1 MYIWILN
8 YFLMRKLILILCS
21 LAAIAACDI
30 QPGGNDY
37 IEVEPST
44 ELTFESEMSAA
55 KLTVTSSGSWAAGE
69 LPDWIAVTP
78 AEGEDGEQITVSVT
92 ENRLEDDR
100 TGIFTLTSGT
110 ASATI
115 SVTQYGAIQT
125 DYADLGLEDAGTS
138 LTYCSDTG
146 VLTVTYDGTTPPDV
160 GAGQA
165 VVLDAEHGYD
175 IRVVES
181 ASVSGSTLSLQT
193 AEGNMADLFKNTS
206 FTLVTS
212 GTTDT
217 RSVDGRRIISPSEV
231 GYFDTEGIY
240 HKTYDR
246 SDLTKGDLYQNGQ
259 ELWSF
264 HTDFNGATIAQGSAG
279 RLYWETCSFDAGLN
293 GEFTFDFGEKKI
305 DEVRSKG
312 DIKLFRYVLKGSLD
326 MDLLLRYQYDAE
338 YSEEEDEIIEKNVIR
353 TISFKFLVGNVPVY
367 ITVDTHLG
375 KSTEFSA
382 EGHIDASAGVKLG
395 TEVNMGV
402 EWTKDAGARAIQEV
416 NPYMT
421 LHHPEFKAEASAEAK
436 VSYYPHIDIRLYK
449 FLGPWVEPRP
459 YLKEAVEAGFRA
471 STDGGS
477 YIGWNAGTYA
487 GLDLKMGLDLDF
499 GIWEF
504 NAWESEMYNPVEDQL
519 LFEAPSRITLISP
532 EDGTEVKSGE
542 TVTAKFLVES
552 YSPLTGEYYPCPL
565 ALVNLEVDGGEL
577 GVPVAVSDL
586 EGYAYA
592 EWNPSASGTQSA
604 QTRSESETLTRT
616 MTAEVV
622 DGTGETIDDATLIV
636 KTEKERPT
644 PGQWVDL
651 GLPSGIKWAG
661 WNVGATRPEEYG
673 GYYAWGETE
682 EKSEYS
688 FETYKHR
695 ERTDYNHIHAGYWG
709 YKELG
714 NISGTSYDVATV
726 RWGGGARMPTL
737 EEITELYKYCYFEGG
752 YLNNVAG
759 NFVIGPN
766 GNSIF
771 IPFAG
776 GRLSMGLDDE
786 GDNAYYWSGTQYKD
800 SLAYNLNC
808 NWNYCNWNNVWSREG
823 GLSVRPVS
831 D

>member
-1 MYIWILN
+1 MKKILQ
-8 YFLMRKLILILCS
+8 ILCMALS
-21 LAAIAACDI
+21 FTACEMLSNS
-30 QPGGNDY
+30 NDY
-37 IEVEPST
+37 INVEPSSS
-44 ELTFESEMSAA
+44 LSFECKVSTAR
-55 KLTVTSSGSWAAGE
+55 LTVKSSGKWTAGE

-78 AEGEDGEQITVSVT
+78 EEGEDGEQITVSVT

-100 TGIFTLTSGT
+100 TGIFTLTCGT
-110 ASATI
+110 VSATI

-146 VLTVTYDGTTPPDV
+146 VITVTYDGTTPPDV

-264 HTDFNGATIAQGSAG
+264 HTDFNGSTIAQGSAG

-312 DIKLFRYVLKGSLD
+312 DIKLFRYVLNGALD
-326 MDLLLRYQYDAE
+326 MDFLLRYHYDAE
-338 YSEEEDEIIEKNVIR
+338 YSEEDDEIIEKNVIR

-416 NPYMT
+416 SPYMT

-459 YLKEAVEAGFRA
+459 YLKETVEAGFRA

-519 LFEAPSRITLISP
+519 LFEAPSRITTISP
-532 EDGTEVKSGE
+532 RDGTEVKSGE
-542 TVTAKFLVES
+542 TITAKFLVES
-552 YSPLTGEYYPCPL
+552 YSPLTGKYFPCPL
-565 ALVNLEVDGGEL
+565 ALVNLEVDGGKL
-577 GVPVAVSDL
+577 AVPAVVSDI

-592 EWNPSASGTQSA
+592 EWIPSASGTGRSIPVDSSGSGTLS
-604 QTRSESETLTRT
+604 TRASESQTLT
-616 MTAEVV
+616 MTAGLV
-622 DGTGETIDDATLIV
+622 DGAGETIDDTSLTV
-636 KTEKERPT
+636 QLENELPT
-644 PGQWVDL
+644 SGQWVDL
-651 GLPSGIKWAG
+651 GLPSGILWAA
-661 WNVGATRPEEYG
+661 WNVGASRPEEYG

-682 EKSEYS
+682 EKSSYNQD
-688 FETYKHR
+688 TYQL
-695 ERTDYNHIHAGYWG
+695 YINNIC
-709 YKELG
+709 
-714 NISGTSYDVATV
+714 ISGTENDVA
-726 RWGGGARMPTL
+726 RIKWGDGARMPTL
-737 EEITELYKYCYFEGG
+737 EDLYELTNNCKIEPGSFNGVQGCYFVG
-752 YLNNVAG
+752 LNN
-759 NFVIGPN
+759 NH
-766 GNSIF
+766 IF
-771 IPFAG
+771 IPYAG
-776 GRLSMGLDDE
+776 LKYNPTKSSAGNIG
-786 GDNAYYWSGTQYKD
+786 YIWSGT
-800 SLAYNLNC
+800 
-808 NWNYCNWNNVWSREG
+808 REG
-823 GLSVRPVS
+823 RYRADGYALHINYDSALIISLGKTHYAGLPVRPVK

>member
-1 MYIWILN
+1 
-8 YFLMRKLILILCS
+8 MRKLILTLCT
-21 LAAIAACDI
+21 LATIAACDI
-30 QPGGNDY
+30 QLGGNDY

-44 ELTFESEMSAA
+44 ELTFESEISAV

-92 ENRLEDDR
+92 ENKSEDNR
-100 TGIFTLTSGT
+100 TGFFTLTCGT

-125 DYADLGLEDAGTS
+125 NYAELGLEDAGTS
-138 LTYCSDTG
+138 VTYSSDTG

-165 VVLDAEHGYD
+165 VVLNAEHGYD

-181 ASVSGSTLSLQT
+181 ASVSSSTLSLQT
-193 AEGNMADLFKNTS
+193 TEGNMADLFKNTS
-206 FTLVTS
+206 FTLMTS

-246 SDLTKGDLYQNGQ
+246 LDMTKGDLYQNGQ

-264 HTDFNGATIAQGSAG
+264 HTDFNGSTIAQGSAG

-326 MDLLLRYQYDAE
+326 MDLLLRYQYNAE
-338 YSEEEDEIIEKNVIR
+338 YSEEEDEIIKKNVIR

-382 EGHIDASAGVKLG
+382 EGHIDVSAGVKLG

-402 EWTKDAGARAIQEV
+402 EWTKDAGVRAIQEV
-416 NPYMT
+416 NPYMK

-477 YIGWNAGTYA
+477 YIGWNSGTYA

-504 NAWESEMYNPVEDQL
+504 NAWESDMYNPVEDQL
-519 LFEAPSRITLISP
+519 LFKAPSRITLISP

-577 GVPVAVSDL
+577 GVPVSVSDI

-592 EWNPSASGTQSA
+592 EWNPSASGAREASV

-616 MTAEVV
+616 MTAEAV
-622 DGTGETIDDATLIV
+622 DGAGETIDDATLAV
-636 KTEKERPT
+636 KTVERPT
-644 PGQWVDL
+644 PGQWIDL
-651 GLPSGIKWAG
+651 GLPSGVKWAG

-688 FETYKHR
+688 FETYKYKVKYYYGHSPNDWWWYY
-695 ERTDYNHIHAGYWG
+695 EDFGY
-709 YKELG
+709 
-714 NISGTSYDVATV
+714 NISGTSHDVATV
-726 RWGGGARMPTL
+726 KWGGGARMPTQ
-737 EEITELYKYCYFEGG
+737 EEIKELSENCYWEDGH
-752 YLNNVAG
+752 LNNVEG
-759 NFVIGPN
+759 DFVIGPN

-771 IPFAG
+771 LPFANYRVG
-776 GRLSMGLDDE
+776 TGFSSE
-786 GDNAYYWSGTQYKD
+786 GVINGHYWSGTTD
-800 SLAYNLNC
+800 GGFESSSSTAAIEL
-808 NWNYCNWNNVWSREG
+808 YCNRIGCRWEGVNSRCY
-823 GLSVRPVS
+823 GLPVRPVS

>member
-1 MYIWILN
+1 MKKTLL
-8 YFLMRKLILILCS
+8 FLCMVLTL
-21 LAAIAACDI
+21 AACDI
-30 QPGGNDY
+30 QLGGNDY

-92 ENRLEDDR
+92 ENKLEDDR

-125 DYADLGLEDAGTS
+125 NYAELGLEDAGTS
-138 LTYCSDTG
+138 VTYSSDTG

-165 VVLDAEHGYD
+165 VVLNAEHGYD

-231 GYFDTEGIY
+231 GYFDIEGIY

-264 HTDFNGATIAQGSAG
+264 HTDFNGSTIAQGSAG

-293 GEFTFDFGEKKI
+293 GEFIFDFGEKKI

-326 MDLLLRYQYDAE
+326 MDFLLRYQYDAE
-338 YSEEEDEIIEKNVIR
+338 YSDEDDEIIEKNVIR

-519 LFEAPSRITLISP
+519 LFEAPSRITTISP
-532 EDGTEVKSGE
+532 KDGTEVKSGE

-577 GVPVAVSDL
+577 CVPVAVSDL

-592 EWNPSASGTQSA
+592 EWNPSASGTGTSA
-604 QTRSESETLTRT
+604 SSASVQTRSQSETLTRT

-622 DGTGETIDDATLIV
+622 DGTGETIDDATLTV

-661 WNVGATRPEEYG
+661 WNVGATSPEEYG

-682 EKSEYS
+682 EKSEYT
-688 FETYKHR
+688 FETYIHR
-695 ERTDYNHIHAGYWG
+695 EIHCYYDDGSPHWTCKNIG
-709 YKELG
+709 S

-726 RWGGGARMPTL
+726 KWGGGARMPTL
-737 EEITELYKYCYFEGG
+737 NEIDELVDECHWEGG
-752 YLNNVAG
+752 YLNDVAG

-776 GRLSMGLDDE
+776 SRGGTDLYYE
-786 GDNAYYWSGTQYKD
+786 GAYGFCWSGTQCYD
-800 SLAYNLNC
+800 YNAC
-808 NWNYCNWNNVWSREG
+808 NLHCGWDGGGYWSDYWNREY

>member
-1 MYIWILN
+1 MALS
-8 YFLMRKLILILCS
+8 FT
-21 LAAIAACDI
+21 ACEMLSNS
-30 QPGGNDY
+30 NDY
-37 IEVEPST
+37 INVEPSSN
-44 ELTFESEMSAA
+44 LSFESEVSTAR
-55 KLTVTSSGSWAAGE
+55 LTVKSSGKWAAGE

-78 AEGEDGEQITVSVT
+78 EEGEDGEQITVSVT
-92 ENRLEDDR
+92 ENKSEDDR
-100 TGIFTLTSGT
+100 TGSFTLTCGT
-110 ASATI
+110 VSATI

-217 RSVDGRRIISPSEV
+217 RNVDGRRIISPSEV

-264 HTDFNGATIAQGSAG
+264 HTDFNGSTIAQGSAG

-312 DIKLFRYVLKGSLD
+312 DIKLFRYVLDGALD
-326 MDLLLRYQYDAE
+326 MDFLLRYHYDAE
-338 YSEEEDEIIEKNVIR
+338 YSEEDDEIIEKNVIR

-416 NPYMT
+416 SPYMT

-459 YLKEAVEAGFRA
+459 YLKETVEAGFRA

-477 YIGWNAGTYA
+477 YIGWNAWTYA

-519 LFEAPSRITLISP
+519 LFEAPSRITTISP
-532 EDGTEVKSGE
+532 RDGTEVKSGE
-542 TVTAKFLVES
+542 TITAKFLVES
-552 YSPLTGEYYPCPL
+552 YSPLTGKYFPCPL
-565 ALVNLEVDGGEL
+565 ALVNLEVDGGKL
-577 GVPVAVSDL
+577 AVPAVVSDI

-592 EWNPSASGTQSA
+592 EWIPSASGTGRSIPVDSSGSGTLS
-604 QTRSESETLTRT
+604 TRASESQTLT
-616 MTAEVV
+616 MTAGLV
-622 DGTGETIDDATLIV
+622 DGAGETIDDTSLTV
-636 KTEKERPT
+636 QLENELPT
-644 PGQWVDL
+644 SGQWVDL
-651 GLPSGIKWAG
+651 GLPSGILWAA
-661 WNVGATRPEEYG
+661 WNVGASRPEEYG

-688 FETYKHR
+688 LETYKHKEKQYR
-695 ERTDYNHIHAGYWG
+695 GNDPNDWYWVF
-709 YKELG
+709 KNLG
-714 NISGTSYDVATV
+714 SISGTVHDVATV
-726 RWGGGARMPTL
+726 KWGSGARMPTL
-737 EEITELYKYCYFEGG
+737 EEVQELSDICLWESGS
-752 YLNNVAG
+752 LNDVAG
-759 NFVIGPN
+759 YFVIGPN
-766 GNSIF
+766 SNSIF
-771 IPFAG
+771 LPDAG
-776 GRLSMGLDDE
+776 TRIDTTLRGGNGIYWCGTHNIWGQELACVFDGGSYGYDYGREWG
-786 GDNAYYWSGTQYKD
+786 
-800 SLAYNLNC
+800 
-808 NWNYCNWNNVWSREG
+808 R
-823 GLSVRPVS
+823 SVRPVK